1 MSTVDA
7 TGKDARPDLGAR
19 IVEFVK
25 EPAARSILVA
35 GAVFVAL
42 FIAGSIAVEGF
53 SSSLSIRS
61 MLLFASF
68 LGIASIG
75 QTLCAIAGGLDL
87 SIPFVIGAS
96 NVLTLWLISKGLGSV
111 LAIVIMLAVAALFG
125 ALTGV
130 ICSAQREKA
139 LLVSLGMGFAVLGAA
154 QIIVSLGSEHAGTV
168 YAEVPKWLID
178 TTSLNSSSFGI
189 DVSPAVLIW
198 AAIAIVVIFLLR
210 RTTTGRGLYAMAGN
224 EVAASRVR
232 VPVLRIWVLTYSL
245 SAVFAAFAGV
255 LLLGFG
261 GGAFAEVGQPYLF
274 TTVAA
279 VVIGG
284 TSLLGGRGGYGLTV
298 LGVAVLTLLNTL
310 LVGIGLSTPAQQA
323 VLGLII
329 VPMVALYGREAHPK
343 TQI

>member
-1 MSTVDA
+1 MNATAQAGSAGLERVMTAAKDPKSRSAFVA
-7 TGKDARPDLGAR
+7 TG
-19 IVEFVK
+19 
-25 EPAARSILVA
+25 
-35 GAVFVAL
+35 VFIGL
-42 FIAGSIAVEGF
+42 FIAGSIVVNGF

-68 LGIASIG
+68 LGIASVG
-75 QTLCAIAGGLDL
+75 QTLCAVAGGLDL
-87 SIPFVIGAS
+87 SIPFVIGSA
-96 NVLTLWLISKGLGSV
+96 NVLTLWLISKGFTSFT
-111 LAIVIMLAVAALFG
+111 AIVVMLGAAAVLG
-125 ALTGV
+125 ALTGL
-130 ICSAQREKA
+130 ICAGQREKS
-139 LLVSLGMGFAVLGAA
+139 LLVSLGVGFAALGAA
-154 QIIVSLGSEHAGTV
+154 QIIVSIGSTHAGTV
-168 YAEVPKWLID
+168 YETVPSWLTN
-178 TTSLNSSSFGI
+178 TTSLNSKSFGI
-189 DVSPAVLIW
+189 HISPAVIIW
-198 AAIAIVVIFLLR
+198 AVIAIGVILTMR
-210 RTTTGRGLYAMAGN
+210 RTIFGRGLYAMAGN
-224 EVAASRVR
+224 ETAAKRVL
-232 VPVLRIWVLTYSL
+232 VPVTRVWVVTYSI
-245 SAVFAAFAGV
+245 SAVLAAAAGI

-279 VVIGG
+279 VVVGG

>member
-1 MSTVDA
+1 MSSVDA
-7 TGKDARPDLGAR
+7 TVKDARPDLGAR
-19 IVEFVK
+19 VIDFVK
-25 EPAARSILVA
+25 EPAARSVLVA
-35 GAVFVAL
+35 GAVFIGL
-42 FIAGSIAVEGF
+42 FIVGSIVVEGF

-68 LGIASIG
+68 LGVASVG

-96 NVLTLWLISKGLGSV
+96 NVLTLWLISKGVGSV
-111 LAIVIMLAVAALFG
+111 LAIIIMLVVSGFFG
-125 ALTGV
+125 ALTGL
-130 ICSAQREKA
+130 ICSTQREKS
-139 LLVSLGMGFAVLGAA
+139 LLVSLGMGFAALGAA
-154 QIIVSLGSEHAGTV
+154 QIIVSIGSEHAGTV
-168 YAEVPKWLID
+168 YAEVPHWLIN
-178 TTSLNSSSFGI
+178 TTSLNSSSFGLDI
-189 DVSPAVLIW
+189 SPAVLIW
-198 AAIAIVVIFLLR
+198 AAIAIVVVFFLR
-210 RTTTGRGLYAMAGN
+210 RTTAGRGLYAMAGN

-232 VPVLRIWVLTYSL
+232 VPVLRIWMLTFAL
-245 SAVFAAFAGV
+245 SAMLAAFAGV

-261 GGAFAEVGQPYLF
+261 GGAYAEVGQPYLF

-329 VPMVALYGREAHPK
+329 VPMVALYGREPHPK

>member
-1 MSTVDA
+1 MSSVDVTTKEA
-7 TGKDARPDLGAR
+7 RGDFGKRAL
-19 IVEFVK
+19 ELVK
-25 EPAARSILVA
+25 EPAARSILIA
-35 GAVFVAL
+35 GGVFVGL
-42 FIAGSIAVEGF
+42 FIAGSIVVDGF
-53 SSSLSIRS
+53 SSTLSIRS

-68 LGIASIG
+68 LGVASVG
-75 QTLCAIAGGLDL
+75 QTLCALAGGLDL

-96 NVLTLWLISKGLGSV
+96 NVLTLWLISKGVGSV
-111 LAIVIMLAVAALFG
+111 LAIVIMLIASGLFG
-125 ALTGV
+125 ALTGL
-130 ICSAQREKA
+130 ICSTQREKS

-154 QIIVSLGSEHAGTV
+154 QIIVSIGSDHAGTV
-168 YAEVPKWLID
+168 YAEVPQWLVK

-189 DVSPAVLIW
+189 DISPAVLIW
-198 AAIAIVVIFLLR
+198 AAIAIAIIFLLR
-210 RTTTGRGLYAMAGN
+210 RTTFGRGLYAMAGN
-224 EVAASRVR
+224 EVAASRNQ
-232 VPVLRIWVLTYSL
+232 VPVLRIWMITFAL
-245 SAVFAAFAGV
+245 SAMLAAFAGV

-274 TTVAA
+274 TTIAA

-298 LGVAVLTLLNTL
+298 LGVAVLTLLNTF

-329 VPMVALYGREAHPK
+329 IPMVALYGRESHPK

>member
-1 MSTVDA
+1 MSAEASVRSMGGSGVGRLTELVKDPRTRSAVVA
-7 TGKDARPDLGAR
+7 T
-19 IVEFVK
+19 
-25 EPAARSILVA
+25 
-35 GAVFVAL
+35 AVFIGL
-42 FIAGSIAVEGF
+42 FIAGSIVVEGF

-68 LGIASIG
+68 LGIASVG
-75 QTLCAIAGGLDL
+75 QTLCAVAGGLDL
-87 SIPFVIGAS
+87 SIPFVIGAA
-96 NVLTLWLISKGLGSV
+96 NVLTLWLISKGFSSV
-111 LAIVIMLAVAALFG
+111 TAIIVMLFAAAALG
-125 ALTGV
+125 ALTGL
-130 ICSAQREKA
+130 ICSGQREKS
-139 LLVSLGMGFAVLGAA
+139 LLVSLGVGFAALGAA
-154 QIIVSLGSEHAGTV
+154 QIIVSIGSTHAGTV
-168 YAEVPKWLID
+168 YETVPMWLTK
-178 TTSLNSSSFGI
+178 TTSLTSKTFGVNI
-189 DVSPAVLIW
+189 SPAVLIW
-198 AAIAIVVIFLLR
+198 AVIALIVILVTR
-210 RTTTGRGLYAMAGN
+210 RTIFGRGLYAMAGN
-224 EVAASRVR
+224 EVAASRVM
-232 VPVLRIWVLTYSL
+232 VPVTRVWVITYSL
-245 SAVFAAFAGV
+245 SAVFAAAAGI

-279 VVIGG
+279 VVVGG